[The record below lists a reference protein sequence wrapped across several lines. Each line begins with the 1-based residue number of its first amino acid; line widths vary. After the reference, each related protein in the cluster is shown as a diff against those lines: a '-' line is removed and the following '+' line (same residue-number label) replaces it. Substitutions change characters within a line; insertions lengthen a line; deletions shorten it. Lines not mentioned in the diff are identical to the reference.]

1 MYNKLK
7 IVCLSVFISILA
19 GNVVYAQQESLFK
32 DLSYQYMEKLIAA
45 AKKNYPEVQVKQRQV
60 EIARST
66 FHQSNFGWL
75 EAFSASYIYSPQ
87 SSIDITHPTVFKGYQ
102 LVASVSLGSLF
113 ERPYT
118 IHNARLAVKVAEAQ
132 QQEYFLTLEA
142 NVKRAY
148 FAYIAAQSD
157 LRNKVTAVTNAETA
171 VKNLKYTFEKGE
183 TTFDVYNAA
192 LNNLYNQTSFRIQG
206 ELNVFNAKTSL
217 EELIGD
223 KLESIK

>member
-1 MYNKLK
+1 MNNKLR
-7 IVCLSVFISILA
+7 IICLSIFLSTLA
-19 GNVVYAQQESLFK
+19 CNLYAQETLFK
-32 DLSYQYMEKLIAA
+32 DLSYPYMEKLIAA
-45 AKKNYPEVQVKQRQV
+45 AKKNYPEAKVKQTQV

-66 FHQSNFGWL
+66 FHQASFGWL

-87 SSIDITHPTVFKGYQ
+87 SSLNLTNPTAFKGYQ

-118 IHNARLAVKVAEAQ
+118 IHNAREAVKVAEFT

-142 NVKRAY
+142 QIKRFY
-148 FAYIAAQSD
+148 FAYLAAQAD

-171 VKNLKYTFEKGE
+171 TKNLKYTFEKGE
-183 TTFDVYNAA
+183 TSFDIYNQA
-192 LNNLYNQTSFRIQG
+192 LNNLYNQNSFRIQA
-206 ELNVFNAKTSL
+206 ELNVFTAKTNL

>member
-1 MYNKLK
+1 MNNKLR
-7 IVCLSVFISILA
+7 IICLSIFLSTLA
-19 GNVVYAQQESLFK
+19 CNLFAQETLFK
-32 DLSYQYMEKLIAA
+32 DLSYPYMEKLIAA
-45 AKKNYPEVQVKQRQV
+45 AKRNYPEAKIKQKQV

-66 FHQSNFGWL
+66 FHQASFGWL

-87 SSIDITHPTVFKGYQ
+87 SSVNIIQPTIFKGYQ

-118 IHNARLAVKVAEAQ
+118 IHNAREAVKVAEFT
-132 QQEYFLTLEA
+132 QQEYYLTLEA
-142 NVKRAY
+142 QIKRFY
-148 FAYIAAQSD
+148 FAYLAAQAD

-171 VKNLKYTFEKGE
+171 TKNLKYTFEKGE
-183 TTFDVYNAA
+183 TSFDIYNQA
-192 LNNLYNQTSFRIQG
+192 LNNLYNQNSFRIQA
-206 ELNVFNAKTSL
+206 ELNVFTAKTNL

>member
-1 MYNKLK
+1 MNNKFR
-7 IVCLSVFISILA
+7 IVCLSLLISFLA
-19 GNVVYAQQESLFK
+19 SNLHAQETLFK
-32 DLSYQYMEKLIAA
+32 DLSYQYLEKLIAA
-45 AKKNYPEVQVKQRQV
+45 AKKNYPEAQVKARQV

-66 FHQSNFGWL
+66 FHQASFGWL

-87 SSIDITHPTVFKGYQ
+87 SSINITNPTIFKGYQ

-132 QQEYFLTLEA
+132 QQEYFLLLEA
-142 NVKRAY
+142 QIKRFY
-148 FAYIAAQSD
+148 FAYIAAQAD

-171 VKNLKYTFEKGE
+171 TKNLKYTFEKGE
-183 TTFDVYNAA
+183 TSFDVYNAS
-192 LNNLYNQTSFRIQG
+192 LNNLYNQNSFRIQA
-206 ELNVFNAKTSL
+206 ELNVFTAKTNL

>member
-1 MYNKLK
+1 MNNKLR
-7 IVCLSVFISILA
+7 IICLSIFLSTLA
-19 GNVVYAQQESLFK
+19 CNLFAQETLFK
-32 DLSYQYMEKLIAA
+32 DLSYPYMEKLIAA
-45 AKKNYPEVQVKQRQV
+45 AKKNYPEAKVKQKQV

-66 FHQSNFGWL
+66 FHQASFGWL

-87 SSIDITHPTVFKGYQ
+87 SSLNLTNPTAFKGYQ

-118 IHNARLAVKVAEAQ
+118 IHNAREAVKIAEFT
-132 QQEYFLTLEA
+132 QQEYYLTLEA
-142 NVKRAY
+142 QIKRFY
-148 FAYIAAQSD
+148 FAYLAAQAD

-171 VKNLKYTFEKGE
+171 TKNLKYTFEKGE
-183 TTFDVYNAA
+183 TSFDIYNQA
-192 LNNLYNQTSFRIQG
+192 LNNLYNQNSFRIQA
-206 ELNVFNAKTSL
+206 ELNVFTAKTNL

>member
-1 MYNKLK
+1 MNSKLR
-7 IVCLSVFISILA
+7 IICLSVFLSIFA
-19 GNVVYAQQESLFK
+19 GHLFAQETLFK
-32 DLSYQYMEKLIAA
+32 DLSYPYMEKLIAA
-45 AKKNYPEVQVKQRQV
+45 AKKNYPEAKIKQKQV

-66 FHQSNFGWL
+66 FHQASFGWL

-87 SSIDITHPTVFKGYQ
+87 SSVNIIQPTIFKGYQ

-118 IHNARLAVKVAEAQ
+118 IHNAREAVKVAEFT
-132 QQEYFLTLEA
+132 QQEYYLTLEA
-142 NVKRAY
+142 QIKRFY
-148 FAYIAAQSD
+148 FAYLAAQAD

-171 VKNLKYTFEKGE
+171 TKNLKYTFEKGE
-183 TTFDVYNAA
+183 TSFDIYNQA
-192 LNNLYNQTSFRIQG
+192 LNNLYNQNSFRIQA
-206 ELNVFNAKTSL
+206 ELNVFTAKTNL

>member
-1 MYNKLK
+1 MNNKLR
-7 IVCLSVFISILA
+7 IICLSIFLSTLA
-19 GNVVYAQQESLFK
+19 CNLFAQETLFK
-32 DLSYQYMEKLIAA
+32 DLSYPYLEKLIAA
-45 AKKNYPEVQVKQRQV
+45 AKKNYPEAKIKQKQV

-66 FHQSNFGWL
+66 FHQASFGWL

-87 SSIDITHPTVFKGYQ
+87 SSVNIIQPTIFKGYQ

-118 IHNARLAVKVAEAQ
+118 IHNAREAVKVAEFT
-132 QQEYFLTLEA
+132 QQEYYLTLEA
-142 NVKRAY
+142 QIKRFY
-148 FAYIAAQSD
+148 FAYLAAQAD

-171 VKNLKYTFEKGE
+171 TKNLKYTFEKGE
-183 TTFDVYNAA
+183 TSFDIYNQA
-192 LNNLYNQTSFRIQG
+192 LNNLYNQNSFRIQA
-206 ELNVFNAKTSL
+206 ELNVFTAKTNL

>member
-1 MYNKLK
+1 MNNKLR
-7 IVCLSVFISILA
+7 IICLSIFLSTLA
-19 GNVVYAQQESLFK
+19 CNLFAQETLFK
-32 DLSYQYMEKLIAA
+32 DLSYPYMEKLIAA
-45 AKKNYPEVQVKQRQV
+45 AKRNYPEAKIKQKQV

-66 FHQSNFGWL
+66 FHQASFGWL

-87 SSIDITHPTVFKGYQ
+87 SSVNIIQPTIFKGYQ

-118 IHNARLAVKVAEAQ
+118 IHNAREAVKVAEFT
-132 QQEYFLTLEA
+132 QQEYYLTLEA
-142 NVKRAY
+142 QIKRFY
-148 FAYIAAQSD
+148 FAYLAAQAD

-171 VKNLKYTFEKGE
+171 TKNLKYTFEKGE
-183 TTFDVYNAA
+183 TSFDIYNQA
-192 LNNLYNQTSFRIQG
+192 LNNLYNQNSFRIQA
-206 ELNVFNAKTSL
+206 ELNVFSAKTNL

>member
-1 MYNKLK
+1 MNNKFR
-7 IVCLSVFISILA
+7 IVCLSLLISFLA
-19 GNVVYAQQESLFK
+19 SNLHAQETLFK
-32 DLSYQYMEKLIAA
+32 DLSYQYLEKLIAA
-45 AKKNYPEVQVKQRQV
+45 AKKNYPEAQVKARQV

-66 FHQSNFGWL
+66 FHQASFGWL

-87 SSIDITHPTVFKGYQ
+87 SSINITNPTIFKGYQ

-132 QQEYFLTLEA
+132 QQEYFLLLEA
-142 NVKRAY
+142 QIKLFY
-148 FAYIAAQSD
+148 FAYIAAQAD

-171 VKNLKYTFEKGE
+171 TKNLKYTFEKGE
-183 TTFDVYNAA
+183 TSFDVYNAS
-192 LNNLYNQTSFRIQG
+192 LNNLYNQNSFRIQA
-206 ELNVFNAKTSL
+206 ELNVFTAKTNL

>member
-1 MYNKLK
+1 MNNKFR
-7 IVCLSVFISILA
+7 IVCLSLLISVLA
-19 GNVVYAQQESLFK
+19 NNLYAQETLFK
-32 DLSYQYMEKLIAA
+32 DLSYQYLEKLIAA
-45 AKKNYPEVQVKQRQV
+45 AKKNYPEVKVKQKQV

-66 FHQSNFGWL
+66 FHQASFGWL

-87 SSIDITHPTVFKGYQ
+87 SSIDINHPTIFKGYQ

-118 IHNARLAVKVAEAQ
+118 IHNAREAVKVAEFQ
-132 QQEYFLTLEA
+132 QQEYLLALEA
-142 NVKRAY
+142 NIKRAY
-148 FAYIAAQSD
+148 FAYIAAQAD

-171 VKNLKYTFEKGE
+171 TKNLKYTFEKGE
-183 TTFDVYNAA
+183 TSFDVYNAS
-192 LNNLYNQTSFRIQG
+192 LNNLYNQNSFRIQG
-206 ELNVFNAKTSL
+206 ELNVFTAKTNL

>member
-1 MYNKLK
+1 MNNKFR
-7 IVCLSVFISILA
+7 IVCLSLFISISA
-19 GNVVYAQQESLFK
+19 GKLYAQETIFK
-32 DLSYQYMEKLIAA
+32 DLSYQYLEKLIAA
-45 AKKNYPEVQVKQRQV
+45 AKKNYPEVKVKQRQV

-66 FHQSNFGWL
+66 FHQASFGWL

-87 SSIDITHPTVFKGYQ
+87 SSININNPTIFKGYQ

-118 IHNARLAVKVAEAQ
+118 IHNAREAAKVAELQ

-142 NVKRAY
+142 QIKRFY
-148 FAYIAAQSD
+148 FAYIAAQAD

-171 VKNLKYTFEKGE
+171 AKNLKYTFEKGE

-192 LNNLYNQTSFRIQG
+192 LNNLYNQNSFRIQA
-206 ELNVFNAKTSL
+206 ELNVFTAKTNL